1 MMVCEQQEGD
11 TCAAERLR
19 LVSPPE
25 SYSSNRKAFTED
37 RNPRGAKMF
46 EASGIPFIL
55 LDVVCLILVGLP
67 FFILTPKHDPFK
79 RGFFCNDESIRY
91 PLKEDTISYQLLGGV
106 MIPFT
111 AIVLTCGEVISIY
124 LSPIKNRSLIKR
136 YILCIYKALGS
147 CVFGAAASQS
157 LTDITKYS
165 IGRLRPH
172 FLAVCKPAWDRI
184 NCKTGGYIE
193 NFTCTGDDFQVAEA
207 RLSFSSGHSS
217 FSMYCMLFLVL
228 YLQARMRSKWS
239 RLLCPTL
246 QFFLIATAVYVGL
259 TRVSDYKHHW
269 SDVFAGLLQGGLVA
283 VFTVFCVA
291 NFFSQPVEPVVSQ
304 EEDAPHTSLQENPN
318 NGNHYGSTE

>member
-1 MMVCEQQEGD
+1 
-11 TCAAERLR
+11 
-19 LVSPPE
+19 
-25 SYSSNRKAFTED
+25 
-37 RNPRGAKMF
+37 MF
-46 EASGIPFIL
+46 EASGIPLIF
-55 LDVVCLILVGLP
+55 LDVICIILVGLP

-91 PLKEDTISYQLLGGV
+91 PLKEETIPYQLLGGV

-111 AIVLTCGEVISIY
+111 LIVLICGEFMSVY
-124 LSPIKNRSLIKR
+124 LSRIKNRPLGKK
-136 YILCIYKALGS
+136 YLLCIYKTLGS
-147 CVFGAAASQS
+147 CVFGATASQS

-172 FLAVCKPAWDRI
+172 FLAVCKPVWAQI
-184 NCKTGGYIE
+184 NCKTGEYVE
-193 NFTCTGDDFQVAEA
+193 NFTCTGDEFEVAEA

-228 YLQARMRSKWS
+228 YLQARMRSKWT
-239 RLLCPTL
+239 RLLRPLL
-246 QFFLIATAVYVGL
+246 QFFLTATAIYVGL

-269 SDVFAGLLQGGLVA
+269 SDVVAGLLQGGSVA
-283 VFTVFCVA
+283 VFTVFCVS

-304 EEDAPHTSLQENPN
+304 EEEASHTSLQDNPS